1 MHSHL
6 LLRRRVNHIISF
18 LDPDYQEAEE
28 IDEEIMH
35 TLCNLHRIFPDWTIC
50 TCRFMH
56 SNFFYVSDNFRNLLG
71 LDPESGIEAFHLDN
85 FFDRLHP
92 ADMADFNK
100 GIHVLEELLRKEDPD
115 EHHKFRF
122 VFNYRVLRA
131 DGRYICIHDEKA
143 MIPLNNGQR
152 LYFMLL
158 RDISHEGTFSGFKIT
173 AYKEG
178 YSEKVLE
185 YYAASQAT
193 AQLTPRENELIPLMR
208 QGLSIKEAA
217 SYLGI
222 SPNTVRNMRQKLFE
236 KFQVNNVIELLN
248 RLEITVGDFNRTDLA
263 AAV

>member
-6 LLRRRVNHIISF
+6 LLKRRVNHIISF
-18 LDPDYQEAEE
+18 LDPDHREAEE

-35 TLCNLHRIFPDWTIC
+35 TFCNLHRIFPEWTIC

-56 SNFFYVSDNFRNLLG
+56 SNFFYISENFRDLLG
-71 LDPESGIEAFHLDN
+71 LDPSIGIETWHLDN
-85 FFDRLHP
+85 FFDRVHP

-100 GIHVLEELLRKEDPD
+100 GIHLLEGLLQKEDPE
-115 EHHKFRF
+115 EHDRFRF
-122 VFNYRVLRA
+122 IFNYRVLRT

-143 MIPLNNGQR
+143 MIRLKNGQR
-152 LYFMLL
+152 LYFLLL
-158 RDISHEGTFSGFKIT
+158 RDISHEGTFSGFKMT
-173 AYKEG
+173 AYKTG
-178 YSEKVLE
+178 YNEKVLE
-185 YYAASQAT
+185 YYAASEAT
-193 AQLTPRENELIPLMR
+193 AQLTPRENELIPLMK

-217 SYLGI
+217 GCLRI

-248 RLEITVGDFNRTDLA
+248 RLDVSGLA

>member
-6 LLRRRVNHIISF
+6 QLRRRVNHIISF
-18 LDPDYQEAEE
+18 LDPDLGEAEE

-35 TLCNLHRIFPDWTIC
+35 TLCNIHRIFPEWTIC

-71 LDPESGIEAFHLDN
+71 LDPAAGIETFHLDN
-85 FFDRLHP
+85 FFDRVHP
-92 ADMADFNK
+92 ADMTDFNK
-100 GIHVLEELLRKEDPD
+100 GIHVLEELLKKEDPE

-122 VFNYRVLRA
+122 VFNYRVLRT

-143 MIPLNNGQR
+143 MIRLKNGQR

-158 RDISHEGTFSGFKIT
+158 RDISHEGTYSGFKIT
-173 AYKEG
+173 VYKEG
-178 YSEKVLE
+178 YSERVLE
-185 YYAASQAT
+185 YYAASELG
-193 AQLTPRENELIPLMR
+193 AQLTPRENELIPLMK

-217 SYLGI
+217 GCLGI

-248 RLEITVGDFNRTDLA
+248 RLDISGLA